1 MKRFQRPTE
10 NLSEIAS
17 QYGVKTPSAIFL
29 EAVAE
34 GSNRERDWLWYA
46 EQMSSEG
53 ERRYCWERA
62 LYINP
67 DSRTAQDNLARQRKS
82 AARPI
87 FKLNLRR
94 IFRARKAADTMSP
107 RLS

>member
-1 MKRFQRPTE
+1 MKQIQRPTE
-10 NLSEIAS
+10 NLSEILV
-17 QYGVKTPSAIFL
+17 QYGVKTFSPIFM

-46 EQMSSEG
+46 EQTTSDG

-67 DSRTAQDNLARQRKS
+67 NSRMALDNLARQPK
-82 AARPI
+82 AARPS
-87 FKLNLRR
+87 FGFNLGRLFQR
-94 IFRARKAADTMSP
+94 RKATDMAGSV
-107 RLS
+107 RS